1 MNYYSDHS
9 RISNSML
16 SLLKKCPELYHRRY
30 ILGIDDRQ
38 PTAEMK
44 LGSLVHALV
53 LEPEEVTSRY
63 ACVPKID
70 RRTKGG
76 KAIYERIVCEHQG
89 KDLIDYEVWDQAM
102 RMAEAVTNHS
112 ECKQVFRSAC
122 DVELELSYELFDMP
136 CKSKLDLV
144 HQSRQLVLDLKT
156 TSDVSPQAFASSVAT
171 FGYHRQAAMYMTAVE
186 LLYGVRPRFV
196 FACVSTS
203 EPYIAACHELDAVA
217 IDTGVGEIAQ
227 LIEELRTRTEH
238 NDWTSDFAKGVN
250 SIPLPKYYFS

>member
-1 MNYYSDHS
+1 MNYYQDHS
-9 RISNSML
+9 RVSNSML
-16 SLLKKCPELYHRRY
+16 SLLKECPELYHRRY

-38 PTAEMK
+38 PTANMK

-53 LEPEEVTSRY
+53 LEPETVTSRY

-70 RRTKGG
+70 RRTKEG
-76 KAIYERIVCEHQG
+76 KAIYERIICEHQG
-89 KDLIDYEVWDQAM
+89 KELVDYEVWEQAM
-102 RMAEAVTNHS
+102 RMAEAVTNHP

-122 DVELELSYELFDMP
+122 DVELELSYELFGAA

-156 TSDVSPQAFASSVAT
+156 SGDVSPRAFSSSVAT
-171 FGYHRQAAMYMTAVE
+171 FGYHRQAAMYTAAVE
-186 LLYGVRPRFV
+186 RLYAVRPRFV

-203 EPYIAACHELDAVA
+203 EPYIAACYELDSVA

-227 LIEELRTRTEH
+227 LIDELRTRTEH
-238 NDWTSDFAKGVN
+238 NDWTSDHAKGVN
-250 SIPLPKYYFS
+250 SISLPKYYFS